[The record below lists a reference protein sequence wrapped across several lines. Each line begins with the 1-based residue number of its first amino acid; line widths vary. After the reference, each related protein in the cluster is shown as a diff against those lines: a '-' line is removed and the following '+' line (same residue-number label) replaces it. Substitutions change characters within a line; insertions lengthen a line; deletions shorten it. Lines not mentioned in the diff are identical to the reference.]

1 MKLSLLK
8 QKNFALFV
16 TGKFISLLGSNLLQ
30 FAISLYVLS
39 VTGSAIIFASM
50 LSILIIPRILL
61 TPIAGVFGDW
71 FDRKKSVIVLDFTNS
86 LIIGAYTILFLATGK
101 ITTPMLYVFV
111 VLLEITELFFHSSI
125 SAIMPS
131 IVEKEELVEANSFL
145 SLVNSIGTLLSPVIG
160 SILYGAFG
168 FKIILLIS
176 TIGFAVSA
184 VCKIFM
190 SIPKNH
196 KAPKQIDI
204 KTFKEDLIEGIKVV
218 KESKFISSLV
228 GIATVVNF
236 CIAPLFSVGL
246 LYILKED
253 LALSDYQ
260 YGIYQ
265 TILAISMV
273 IAPLFVAPITAKIK
287 IGKLSFLSLFSIA
300 LLISI
305 MSIGPSSLLRNLY
318 SNHIVSYLFITTI
331 SFFVGICV
339 SVINIATGT
348 LFNQIVPLELMGRV
362 SSVYGL
368 VATIFIP
375 IGQMIFGF
383 LYDIIASEY
392 VILLSGML
400 MMISVLSYKKILYRV
415 DEPNETEGGTV
426 DEVSV
431 L

>member
-39 VTGSAIIFASM
+39 GTGSAIIFASM
-50 LSILIIPRILL
+50 LSVLIIPRILL

-86 LIIGAYTILFLATGK
+86 LIIGIYTILFLATGR

-111 VLLEITELFFHSSI
+111 ILLEITELFFHSSI

-145 SLVNSIGTLLSPVIG
+145 SLVTSIGTLLSPVIG

-176 TIGFAVSA
+176 TIGFTVSA

-190 SIPKNH
+190 NIPKNH
-196 KAPKQIDI
+196 KAPKQIDL

-273 IAPLFVAPITAKIK
+273 IAPLFVAPVTSKIK
-287 IGKLSFLSLFSIA
+287 IGKLTFLSLFSIA

-368 VATIFIP
+368 AATIFIP

-415 DEPNETEGGTV
+415 DEPNEAEGGTV